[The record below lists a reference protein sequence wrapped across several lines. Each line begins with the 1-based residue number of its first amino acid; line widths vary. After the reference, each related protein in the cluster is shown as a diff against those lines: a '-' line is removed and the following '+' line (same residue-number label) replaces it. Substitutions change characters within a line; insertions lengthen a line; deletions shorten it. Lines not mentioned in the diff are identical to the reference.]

1 LNASEGAY
9 SPEIEKLR
17 KIDRFGLEAITGR
30 RMFYLHELQ
39 RLIYAENIVDAY
51 ASRQKSTNWVAWA
64 TSYPH
69 LFEILGEA
77 EKLASETEDNV

>member
-1 LNASEGAY
+1 
-9 SPEIEKLR
+9 
-17 KIDRFGLEAITGR
+17 
-30 RMFYLHELQ
+30 
-39 RLIYAENIVDAY
+39 VDAY

-77 EKLASETEDNV
+77 EKLANDE